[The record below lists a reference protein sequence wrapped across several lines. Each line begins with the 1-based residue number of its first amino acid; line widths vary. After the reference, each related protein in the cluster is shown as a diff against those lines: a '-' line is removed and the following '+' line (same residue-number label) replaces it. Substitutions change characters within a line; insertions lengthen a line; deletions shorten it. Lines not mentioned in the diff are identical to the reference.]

1 MRVLVTGAAGF
12 IGSYTCHALLDRGW
26 TVTGVDCLNAYYDP
40 ALKQDRLRFLEARD
54 GFTFTKVDLSDA
66 AAVANIGSAF
76 DIVIHLAAQ
85 AGVRYSLE
93 NPLSYVDSNVRAHL
107 NVLELVRHAE
117 TPPFLI
123 YASSSS
129 VYGDT
134 TPAPF
139 QETARADQPVSLY
152 AATKRS
158 CELLSESYTAVFD
171 LAQVGLR
178 FFTVYGP
185 WGRPDMA
192 YWSFAERMAKG
203 EPIDVFNNG
212 KLGRDFTW
220 IDDVI
225 DGIVRIAEGGPTPGE
240 ARGRHRVYNI
250 GNSRPEPLMHFIEVL
265 ERAMGMT
272 ATKVMLPMQPGDVH
286 QTAADT
292 GHLAEDYGFAATT
305 SIETGLPIFADW
317 FNSWR
322 SGKAVS
328 TWRHW

>member
-1 MRVLVTGAAGF
+1 MYGA
-12 IGSYTCHALLDRGW
+12 
-26 TVTGVDCLNAYYDP
+26 N
-40 ALKQDRLRFLEARD
+40 
-54 GFTFTKVDLSDA
+54 TKTP
-66 AAVANIGSAF
+66 F
-76 DIVIHLAAQ
+76 
-85 AGVRYSLE
+85 
-93 NPLSYVDSNVRAHL
+93 
-107 NVLELVRHAE
+107 AE
-117 TPPFLI
+117 TDRI
-123 YASSSS
+123 
-129 VYGDT
+129 D
-134 TPAPF
+134 APS
-139 QETARADQPVSLY
+139 SLY
-152 AATKRS
+152 AATKKADEAIAHVYHHLYGIRV
-158 CELLSESYTAVFD
+158 T
-171 LAQVGLR
+171 GLR